1 MTLAGKKCT
10 ICDNPAT
17 LICQIYVLARSFCIV
32 HGKVHGDNLW
42 HQLSKSEG
50 TYMEADRPYIDEK
63 DVGRVLMS
71 HDGCRYTD
79 HDLLIEDGIWL
90 PMTPSRSTVFLHYK
104 LMKLAQELML
114 TAMLSVD
121 MIINIVEKQNLCSL
135 RLQ

>member
-1 MTLAGKKCT
+1 
-10 ICDNPAT
+10 
-17 LICQIYVLARSFCIV
+17 
-32 HGKVHGDNLW
+32 
-42 HQLSKSEG
+42 
-50 TYMEADRPYIDEK
+50 MEADRPYIDEK

-114 TAMLSVD
+114 TAMLSID
-121 MIINIVEKQNLCSL
+121 MIINIVEKLMLTPPPIKWRQFFGKAL
-135 RLQ
+135 RR